1 MSEKEVRRRREGERN
16 KREIRKKNDEMTLD
30 PEPEEGGGGSRTPT
44 KAGGREVHGQVDVL
58 ARAMKD
64 S

>member
-30 PEPEEGGGGSRTPT
+30 PEPEEGGGAVVHPQ
-44 KAGGREVHGQVDVL
+44 KLADAKYMGRLTCWREL
-58 ARAMKD
+58 
-64 S
+64 